1 MEPCCSI
8 YYKPKIIP
16 ANAPLLQNIKECFS
30 SLILIQ
36 NIVNA
41 AAVIPTIKDDLRYLS
56 HSISYSPHD
65 WIIKEKSLAT
75 AGLIPRASVITGKA
89 TAPPPSLVM
98 PG

>member
-1 MEPCCSI
+1 M
-8 YYKPKIIP
+8 IIP
-16 ANAPLLQNIKECFS
+16 AKPPLLQNIKECFS
-30 SLILIQ
+30 SLIRIQ

-41 AAVIPTIKDDLRYLS
+41 AAIIPTFQIDHIQFYEFQ
-56 HSISYSPHD
+56 YSPHD